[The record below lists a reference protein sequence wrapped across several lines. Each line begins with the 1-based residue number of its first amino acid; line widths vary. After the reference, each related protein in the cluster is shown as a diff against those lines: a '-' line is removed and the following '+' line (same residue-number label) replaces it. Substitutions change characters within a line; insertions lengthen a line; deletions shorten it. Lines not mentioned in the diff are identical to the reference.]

1 MKVIILRPY
10 VNVELHDNGQ
20 PARIQVDWFDTFGS
34 VWDTEREEHTYYTT
48 DEQDDV
54 INSLVLPDELPL
66 QLNGFVA

>member
-10 VNVELHDNGQ
+10 VNVELHDNGL
-20 PARIQVDWFDTFGS
+20 PARIHVDWSDCFDS

-66 QLNGFVA
+66 HLKGFVA